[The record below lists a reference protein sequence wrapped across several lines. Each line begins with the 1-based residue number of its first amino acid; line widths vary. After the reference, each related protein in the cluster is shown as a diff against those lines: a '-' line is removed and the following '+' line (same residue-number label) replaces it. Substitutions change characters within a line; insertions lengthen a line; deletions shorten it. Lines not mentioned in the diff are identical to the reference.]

1 MSQIGL
7 ILPLIIPLKT
17 LLGLFFLTLML
28 FSGTAFSSDRLKI
41 AMFEFA
47 PYEFSRDGQVH
58 GLSVEIVREV
68 FARSGQAYD
77 LVLLPWSRALL
88 YLEDGRV
95 DALFTVL
102 DNPERRQFAD
112 FCDEPLIDETVS
124 LFVQGASPIRYMGLI
139 ETLAGQRFAVRQ
151 DFSYGPE
158 YDGAVEAGRIMP
170 QRRVVN
176 SKDLI
181 QALIFD
187 EVDVIIG
194 DRYGI
199 PFVYRRNFID
209 HPRSKGIRKLQE
221 DLQVSP
227 AYLAFS
233 KKRQR
238 HQEREQF
245 SKYLREM
252 KQDGTHAA
260 ILNRWDD
267 VSKP

>member
-1 MSQIGL
+1 MSHIGF
-7 ILPLIIPLKT
+7 ILPSVLPLKVVS
-17 LLGLFFLTLML
+17 GLVFLTLIL
-28 FSGTAFSSDRLKI
+28 FSGVAFSSERLKV

-68 FARSGQAYD
+68 FNRSGQAYD

-102 DNPERRQFAD
+102 DNPERREFAD

-124 LFVQGASPIRYMGLI
+124 LFVRGGSPIRYEGLVD
-139 ETLAGQRFAVRQ
+139 TLAGQRFAVRQ
-151 DFSYGPE
+151 DFSYGLE
-158 YDGAVEAGRIMP
+158 YDGAVEAGLIKP
-170 QRRVVN
+170 LLRVVN

-187 EVDVIIG
+187 QVDVIIG

-199 PFVYRRNFID
+199 PYIYRLNFIG
-209 HPRSKGIRKLQE
+209 HPRSKGIRKLNE

-238 HQEREQF
+238 HQERDLF
-245 SKYLREM
+245 SKHLRDM
-252 KQDGTHAA
+252 KRDGTHAA
-260 ILNRWDD
+260 IISRWDE
-267 VSKP
+267 VPNP